1 MNENSKTPHS
11 AEVRAWYK
19 KRLDQLVQEML
30 RSKAVS
36 GAAVDASPVWAA
48 PELVLLARIWDA
60 SQKRNFIWAI
70 TGDGVVTDHIAGNVA
85 ATPQEA
91 ARHFALKWQMD
102 AERFRGMAGGAGS
115 SEKTTAQLEA
125 FATRLVAS
133 AELLYDFASRDELWL
148 ETDGAPAAA
157 DKSH

>member
-1 MNENSKTPHS
+1 MNESSKKPNT
-11 AEVRAWYK
+11 AELKTWYK
-19 KRLDQLVQEML
+19 KRLDKLVEEML

-36 GAAVDASPVWAA
+36 GAAIDASPVWAA
-48 PELVLLARIWDA
+48 PELVLLAKIWDA

-91 ARHFALKWQMD
+91 ARHFSLKWQMD
-102 AERFRGMAGGAGS
+102 AERFLGMAPGAGS

-125 FATRLVAS
+125 FSKRLVAS
-133 AELLYDFASRDELWL
+133 AELLYDFASRDELWI
-148 ETDGAPAAA
+148 ETDSEAAA
-157 DKSH
+157 TQKPH